1 MGAHSKKIKFN
12 LISAVLCQV
21 ITIGIGFILPRLYIE
36 NFGSAVNG
44 VLSTIKQIFTYLC
57 LLEAGVGLATT
68 QALLAPVAKG
78 DKKSINS
85 VLSATAQNYTRTGII
100 YSVAVAAIAIVYG
113 FAVDTGLPPQTVI
126 ALVILNGLPSVFTF
140 FVQGKYRI
148 LLETDGR
155 QYVITASQIALQILS
170 GFGKIAV
177 LILTDN
183 LVLMQ
188 FSYCFFAVLQLVFV
202 TLYAR
207 KQYRWLDF
215 GAEPNKAAI
224 SQKNS
229 VLVHQISAMV
239 FNNTDI
245 LLISFICDFKAVSV
259 YSIYNLFFTQVETF
273 VSGLV
278 NGINFALGQLF
289 SVDREEFVHKYDLYE
304 SCYITANFIIYTLMC
319 VFLLPIIRIYTG
331 GISDADYI
339 NPTLVFLFS
348 LSKLIACVKLPSN
361 QIVEYSGDFKN
372 TVWHAFAEM
381 TINIVF
387 SVFGIMKWG
396 ICGALAG
403 TVAAILFRAVVVI
416 GYSNKKILNR
426 SSLGTCVVIAV
437 NFAVFALVFLI
448 FGASDFLEMNF
459 GSLVLHGILHS
470 LWIVP
475 VYLISNIIARPKNI
489 RELKSMIKKEVES
502 SEAEC
507 ERTD

>member
-1 MGAHSKKIKFN
+1 MGVHSKKMKIKFN

-36 NFGSAVNG
+36 NFGSSVNG

-57 LLEAGVGLATT
+57 LLEAGVGLATS

-78 DKKSINS
+78 DKNSINS
-85 VLSATAQNYTRTGII
+85 ILAATSQNYTRTGII
-100 YSVAVAAIAIVYG
+100 YSAAVAVIALVYG

-126 ALVILNGLPSVFTF
+126 PLVFLNGLPSMVTF
-140 FVQGKYRI
+140 FVQGKYQI

-155 QYVITASQIALQILS
+155 QYIITASQIALQIMS

-177 LILTDN
+177 LLLTDN

-188 FSYCFFAVLQLVFV
+188 FSYCLFAVLQLLFV
-202 TLYAR
+202 TFYAR
-207 KQYRWLDF
+207 RQYKWLDF
-215 GAEPNKAAI
+215 GVKANKAAI

-273 VSGLV
+273 VSSLV
-278 NGINFALGQLF
+278 KGINFALGQLF
-289 SVDREEFVHKYDLYE
+289 SVDREKFMRKYDLYE
-304 SCYITANFIIYTLMC
+304 SCYIAVNFMIYTLMC

-339 NPTLVFLFS
+339 NPTLIFLFS
-348 LSKLIACVKLPSN
+348 LSKLTACVKLPSN
-361 QIVEYSGDFKN
+361 RIVEYSGDFKK
-372 TVWHAFAEM
+372 TTWHAFAEM
-381 TINIVF
+381 TINIVV
-387 SVFGIMKWG
+387 SVFGVMKWG

-403 TVAAILFRAVVVI
+403 TVAALLFRAVAVI
-416 GYSNKKILNR
+416 YFSNKKVLGR
-426 SSLGTCVVIAV
+426 SVGSTCTIIFA
-437 NFAVFALVFLI
+437 NFAVFALVCFVFGTSRFL
-448 FGASDFLEMNF
+448 GMNF
-459 GSLVLHGILHS
+459 GRLVLHGILNS
-470 LWIVP
+470 LWIMP
-475 VYLISNIIARPKNI
+475 LYALANLLARPRIVGEIKSILKN
-489 RELKSMIKKEVES
+489 RGEK
-502 SEAEC
+502 A
-507 ERTD
+507 